1 MSYPAIEAKEV
12 RFSYGKNEILHGVG
26 FAAERGQ
33 LIAVLGP
40 NGAGK
45 STLFRCLLGLYGS
58 YRGSITI
65 DGREVKTLQ
74 PREIAAK
81 VAYIPQTHTPT
92 FHYTV
97 LEMVLMGT
105 THRVRGLQSPGEKE
119 LAIARGAL
127 AQVGIADMERRSYG
141 RLSGGEQQLVL
152 IARALAQQT
161 ELLIM
166 DEPTSSLDYGNQLRV
181 MQRVKGLAQQGY
193 TILLSSH
200 NPQQALLFADRILA
214 LHEGVICADGTPE
227 EVFADEPVLN
237 EAMLKGPCSGRLA
250 RRLNL
255 HSEILTNEQ
264 FLDAF
269 CRIYERGASNEVINK
284 EE

>member
-1 MSYPAIEAKEV
+1 MSYPAIEAKGV
-12 RFSYGKNEILHGVG
+12 RFSYGKNEILHGMD
-26 FAAERGQ
+26 FAAQKGQ

-45 STLFRCLLGLYGS
+45 STLFRCLLGLYHS
-58 YRGSITI
+58 YQGSITI
-65 DGREVKTLQ
+65 EGREVKNMQ

-105 THRVRGLQSPGEKE
+105 THRVRGLQSPGTKE
-119 LAIARGAL
+119 VAIAREAL
-127 AQVGIADMERRSYG
+127 AQVGIADMENRSYG
-141 RLSGGEQQLVL
+141 RLSGGE
-152 IARALAQQT
+152 QQT

-181 MQRVKGLAQQGY
+181 MQRVRALARQGY

-200 NPQQALLFADRILA
+200 NPQQALLFSDRILA
-214 LHEGVICADGTPE
+214 LHDGVICADGAPEKVITPE
-227 EVFADEPVLN
+227 LLETLYSIKTRLA
-237 EAMLKGPCSGRLA
+237 EAEEGRLIIP
-250 RRLNL
+250 LL
-255 HSEILTNEQ
+255 
-264 FLDAF
+264 
-269 CRIYERGASNEVINK
+269 K
-284 EE
+284 EDD

>member
-12 RFSYGKNEILHGVG
+12 RFSYGKNEILHGVD

-105 THRVRGLQSPGEKE
+105 THRVRGLHSPGEKE
-119 LAIARGAL
+119 LAIARSAL
-127 AQVGIADMERRSYG
+127 AQVGIADMESRSYG

-161 ELLIM
+161 ELRIM

-214 LHEGVICADGTPE
+214 LHEGVISADGAPE
-227 EVFADEPVLN
+227 EVITAELL
-237 EAMLKGPCSGRLA
+237 EMLYGIKTRLTVSEEGRLIVP
-250 RRLNL
+250 LL
-255 HSEILTNEQ
+255 
-264 FLDAF
+264 
-269 CRIYERGASNEVINK
+269 K
-284 EE
+284 EGD

>member
-1 MSYPAIEAKEV
+1 ML
-12 RFSYGKNEILHGVG
+12 KNIFLDLDDTILDFTAG
-26 FAAERGQ
+26 EGQ

-45 STLFRCLLGLYGS
+45 STLFRCLLGLYRC

-65 DGREVKTLQ
+65 AGREGKSLS
-74 PREIAAK
+74 PREMAAL

-105 THRVRGLQSPGEKE
+105 THQVRGLQSPGERE
-119 LAIARGAL
+119 LGIAREAL
-127 AQVGIADMERRSYG
+127 AQVGIAGMERRSYG
-141 RLSGGEQQLVL
+141 QLSGGEQQLVL

-161 ELLIM
+161 RLLIM

-181 MQRVKGLAQQGY
+181 MQRVRALARQGY

-200 NPQQALLFADRILA
+200 NPQQALLFSDRILA
-214 LHEGVICADGTPE
+214 LHDGVICADGTPE
-227 EVFADEPVLN
+227 KVITPELLETLYSIKTRLA
-237 EAMLKGPCSGRLA
+237 EAEEGRLIVP
-250 RRLNL
+250 LL
-255 HSEILTNEQ
+255 
-264 FLDAF
+264 
-269 CRIYERGASNEVINK
+269 K
-284 EE
+284 EDD

>member
-1 MSYPAIEAKEV
+1 MSTPAIEANGV
-12 RFSYGKNEILHGVG
+12 RFSYGKNEILHGVD
-26 FAAERGQ
+26 FAAGRGQ

-58 YRGSITI
+58 YRGSIAI
-65 DGREVKTLQ
+65 EGREVKTMQ

-105 THRVRGLQSPGEKE
+105 THRVRGLKSPGEQE
-119 LAIARGAL
+119 TAIARKAL
-127 AQVGIADMERRSYG
+127 AQVGIADMEQRSYG

-181 MQRVKGLAQQGY
+181 MQRVKKLAQQGY

-214 LHEGVICADGTPE
+214 LHDGVICADGSPDAVITAE
-227 EVFADEPVLN
+227 LLQTLYGIETRLTAS
-237 EAMLKGPCSGRLA
+237 EAGRLIVPMLKEA
-250 RRLNL
+250 
-255 HSEILTNEQ
+255 
-264 FLDAF
+264 DD
-269 CRIYERGASNEVINK
+269 
-284 EE
+284 

>member
-1 MSYPAIEAKEV
+1 MNPSIQAEEV
-12 RFSYGKNEILHGVG
+12 RFSYGKNKVLRGVN
-26 FAAERGQ
+26 FAAQRGQ

-45 STLFRCLLGLYGS
+45 STLFRCLLGLYHN
-58 YRGSITI
+58 YHGSIKI
-65 DGREVKTLQ
+65 DGREVKSLQ

-81 VAYIPQTHTPT
+81 VAYIPQTQTPT

-105 THRVRGLQSPGEKE
+105 THRVRGLQSPSEKE
-119 LAIARGAL
+119 EAIAREAL
-127 AQVGIADMERRSYG
+127 AHVGIADMEQRSFG
-141 RLSGGEQQLVL
+141 QLSGGEQQLVL

-181 MQRVKGLAQQGY
+181 MQRVKELAQQGY

-200 NPQQALLFADRILA
+200 NPQQDLLFADRILA
-214 LHEGVICADGTPE
+214 LHDGVICADGAPRTVVTPE
-227 EVFADEPVLN
+227 LLDKLYHIKTRLA
-237 EAMLKGPCSGRLA
+237 EAEEGRLIVPLLKGDS
-250 RRLNL
+250 
-255 HSEILTNEQ
+255 
-264 FLDAF
+264 
-269 CRIYERGASNEVINK
+269 
-284 EE
+284 

>member
-1 MSYPAIEAKEV
+1 M
-12 RFSYGKNEILHGVG
+12 
-26 FAAERGQ
+26 
-33 LIAVLGP
+33 
-40 NGAGK
+40 
-45 STLFRCLLGLYGS
+45 
-58 YRGSITI
+58 
-65 DGREVKTLQ
+65 Q

-105 THRVRGLQSPGEKE
+105 THRVRGLQSPGAKE
-119 LAIARGAL
+119 VAIAREAL
-127 AQVGIADMERRSYG
+127 AQVGIANMENRSYG

-181 MQRVKGLAQQGY
+181 MQRVRALARQGY

-200 NPQQALLFADRILA
+200 NPQQALLFSDRILA
-214 LHEGVICADGTPE
+214 LHDGVICADGAPEKVITPE
-227 EVFADEPVLN
+227 LLETLYSIKARLA
-237 EAMLKGPCSGRLA
+237 EAEEGRLIIP
-250 RRLNL
+250 LL
-255 HSEILTNEQ
+255 
-264 FLDAF
+264 
-269 CRIYERGASNEVINK
+269 K
-284 EE
+284 EDD

>member
-1 MSYPAIEAKEV
+1 MSYPAIEAKGV
-12 RFSYGKNEILHGVG
+12 RFSSGKNASLHGMDV
-26 FAAERGQ
+26 AAQKGQ

-45 STLFRCLLGLYGS
+45 STLFRCLLGLYHS
-58 YRGSITI
+58 YQGSITI
-65 DGREVKTLQ
+65 EGREVKNMQ

-105 THRVRGLQSPGEKE
+105 THRVRGLQSPGAKE
-119 LAIARGAL
+119 VAIAREAL
-127 AQVGIADMERRSYG
+127 AQVGIADMESRSYG
-141 RLSGGEQQLVL
+141 RLSGGEQLVL

-181 MQRVKGLAQQGY
+181 MQRVRALARQGY

-200 NPQQALLFADRILA
+200 NPQQALLFSDRILA
-214 LHEGVICADGTPE
+214 LHDGVICADGAPEKVITPE
-227 EVFADEPVLN
+227 LLETLYSIKTRLA
-237 EAMLKGPCSGRLA
+237 EAEEGRLIIP
-250 RRLNL
+250 LL
-255 HSEILTNEQ
+255 
-264 FLDAF
+264 
-269 CRIYERGASNEVINK
+269 K
-284 EE
+284 EDD

>member
-1 MSYPAIEAKEV
+1 MSAIAIEATDV
-12 RFSYGKNEILHGVG
+12 RFSYGKREILHGVN
-26 FAAERGQ
+26 FAAQRGQ

-58 YRGSITI
+58 YRGSIAI
-65 DGREVKTLQ
+65 EGREVKTMQ

-105 THRVRGLQSPGEKE
+105 THRVRGLKSPGEQE
-119 LAIARGAL
+119 TAIACEAL
-127 AQVGIADMERRSYG
+127 AQVGIADMEQRSYG

-181 MQRVKGLAQQGY
+181 MQRVKKLAQQGY

-214 LHEGVICADGTPE
+214 LHDGVICADGSPDDVITAE
-227 EVFADEPVLN
+227 LLQTLYGIETRLTAS
-237 EAMLKGPCSGRLA
+237 EAGRLIVPMLKEA
-250 RRLNL
+250 
-255 HSEILTNEQ
+255 
-264 FLDAF
+264 DD
-269 CRIYERGASNEVINK
+269 
-284 EE
+284 

>member
-12 RFSYGKNEILHGVG
+12 RFSYGKNEILHGVD

-105 THRVRGLQSPGEKE
+105 THRVRGLHSPGEKE
-119 LAIARGAL
+119 LAIARSAL
-127 AQVGIADMERRSYG
+127 AQE
-141 RLSGGEQQLVL
+141 
-152 IARALAQQT
+152 T

-181 MQRVKGLAQQGY
+181 MQRIKGLAQQGY

-214 LHEGVICADGTPE
+214 LHEGVISADGAPE
-227 EVFADEPVLN
+227 EVITAELLETLYGIKTRLTVS
-237 EAMLKGPCSGRLA
+237 EEGRLIVP
-250 RRLNL
+250 LL
-255 HSEILTNEQ
+255 
-264 FLDAF
+264 
-269 CRIYERGASNEVINK
+269 K
-284 EE
+284 EGD

>member
-1 MSYPAIEAKEV
+1 MSTPAIEAKGV
-12 RFSYGKNEILHGVG
+12 RFSYGKNEILHGVD
-26 FAAERGQ
+26 FAAGRGQ

-45 STLFRCLLGLYGS
+45 STLFRCLLGLYHN
-58 YRGSITI
+58 YHGSITI
-65 DGREVKTLQ
+65 DGREVKTMQ

-81 VAYIPQTHTPT
+81 VAYIPQTHAPT

-105 THRVRGLQSPGEKE
+105 THRVRGLHSPGEKE
-119 LAIARGAL
+119 TAIARGAL
-127 AQVGIADMERRSYG
+127 EQVGIADMENRSYG

-181 MQRVKGLAQQGY
+181 MQRIKGLAQQGY

-214 LHEGVICADGTPE
+214 LHEGVICADGAPE
-227 EVFADEPVLN
+227 EVITAELLETLYGIKTRLTVS
-237 EAMLKGPCSGRLA
+237 EEGRLIVP
-250 RRLNL
+250 LL
-255 HSEILTNEQ
+255 
-264 FLDAF
+264 
-269 CRIYERGASNEVINK
+269 K
-284 EE
+284 EGD

>member
-1 MSYPAIEAKEV
+1 MSYPAIEAKCV
-12 RFSYGKNEILHGVG
+12 RFSYGKNEILHGMD
-26 FAAERGQ
+26 FAAQKGQ

-45 STLFRCLLGLYGS
+45 STLFRCLLGLYHS
-58 YRGSITI
+58 YQGSITI
-65 DGREVKTLQ
+65 EGREVKNMQ

-105 THRVRGLQSPGEKE
+105 THRVRGLQSPGTKE
-119 LAIARGAL
+119 VAIAREAL
-127 AQVGIADMERRSYG
+127 AQVGIADMENRSYG

-181 MQRVKGLAQQGY
+181 MQRVRALARQGY

-200 NPQQALLFADRILA
+200 NPQQALLFSDRILA
-214 LHEGVICADGTPE
+214 LHDGVICADGTPE
-227 EVFADEPVLN
+227 KVITPELLETLYSIKTRLA
-237 EAMLKGPCSGRLA
+237 EAEEGRLIIP
-250 RRLNL
+250 LL
-255 HSEILTNEQ
+255 
-264 FLDAF
+264 
-269 CRIYERGASNEVINK
+269 K
-284 EE
+284 EDD

>member
-1 MSYPAIEAKEV
+1 MNPMIEAKNV
-12 RFSYGKNEILHGVG
+12 RFSYGKNEVLHGVDFTAG
-26 FAAERGQ
+26 EGQ

-45 STLFRCLLGLYGS
+45 STLFRCLLGLHRS

-65 DGREVKTLQ
+65 AGREGKSLS
-74 PREIAAK
+74 PREMAAL

-105 THRVRGLQSPGEKE
+105 THQVRGLQSPGERE
-119 LAIARGAL
+119 LGIAREAL
-127 AQVGIADMERRSYG
+127 AQVGIAGMERRSYG
-141 RLSGGEQQLVL
+141 QLSGGEQQLVL

-161 ELLIM
+161 RLLIM

-181 MQRVKGLAQQGY
+181 MQRVKTLARQGY

-214 LHEGVICADGTPE
+214 LHDGVICADGTPE
-227 EVFADEPVLN
+227 EVISPALLEKLYHIKSRLA
-237 EAMLKGPCSGRLA
+237 EAEEGRLIVPMLK
-250 RRLNL
+250 
-255 HSEILTNEQ
+255 E
-264 FLDAF
+264 DADVPL
-269 CRIYERGASNEVINK
+269 E
-284 EE
+284 

>member
-1 MSYPAIEAKEV
+1 MNTFAMEAKEV
-12 RFSYGKNEILHGVG
+12 RFSYGKHEILHGVN
-26 FAAERGQ
+26 FAAQKGQ

-45 STLFRCLLGLYGS
+45 STLFRCLLGLYRS
-58 YRGSITI
+58 YHGSITI
-65 DGREVKTLQ
+65 EGREVKTMQ

-105 THRVRGLQSPGEKE
+105 THRVRGLQSPGARE
-119 LAIARGAL
+119 IATAREAL
-127 AQVGIADMERRSYG
+127 AQVGIADMEQRSYG
-141 RLSGGEQQLVL
+141 QLSGGEQQLVL

-181 MQRVKGLAQQGY
+181 MQRVKKLAQQGY

-214 LHEGVICADGTPE
+214 LHNGVICADGTPE
-227 EVFADEPVLN
+227 AVITPQLL
-237 EAMLKGPCSGRLA
+237 EALYSIRTRLAEAEEGRLIVP
-250 RRLNL
+250 LL
-255 HSEILTNEQ
+255 
-264 FLDAF
+264 
-269 CRIYERGASNEVINK
+269 K
-284 EE
+284 EDD

>member
-1 MSYPAIEAKEV
+1 MIEVKECSKAFGTVKAVNKATLDVGV
-12 RFSYGKNEILHGVG
+12 REVFGLVG
-26 FAAERGQ
+26 S
-33 LIAVLGP
+33 

-45 STLFRCLLGLYGS
+45 STLFRCLLGLYRS

-65 DGREVKTLQ
+65 AGREGKSLS
-74 PREIAAK
+74 PREMAAL

-105 THRVRGLQSPGEKE
+105 THQVRGLQSPGERE
-119 LAIARGAL
+119 LGIAREAL
-127 AQVGIADMERRSYG
+127 AQVGIAGMERRSYG
-141 RLSGGEQQLVL
+141 QLSGGEQQLVL

-161 ELLIM
+161 RLLIM

-181 MQRVKGLAQQGY
+181 MQRVKALARQGY

-214 LHEGVICADGTPE
+214 LHDGIICADGIPE
-227 EVFADEPVLN
+227 EVISPALLEKLYHIKTRLA
-237 EAMLKGPCSGRLA
+237 EAEEGRLIVPMLK
-250 RRLNL
+250 
-255 HSEILTNEQ
+255 E
-264 FLDAF
+264 DADVSL
-269 CRIYERGASNEVINK
+269 E
-284 EE
+284 

>member
-12 RFSYGKNEILHGVG
+12 RFSYGKNEILHGVD

-65 DGREVKTLQ
+65 DGREVKTMQ

-105 THRVRGLQSPGEKE
+105 THRVRGLHSPGEKE
-119 LAIARGAL
+119 LAIARSAL
-127 AQVGIADMERRSYG
+127 EQVGIADMERRSYG

-227 EVFADEPVLN
+227 EVITAELLETLYGIKTRLTVFE
-237 EAMLKGPCSGRLA
+237 EGRLIVP
-250 RRLNL
+250 LL
-255 HSEILTNEQ
+255 
-264 FLDAF
+264 
-269 CRIYERGASNEVINK
+269 K
-284 EE
+284 EGD

>member
-1 MSYPAIEAKEV
+1 M
-12 RFSYGKNEILHGVG
+12 
-26 FAAERGQ
+26 
-33 LIAVLGP
+33 
-40 NGAGK
+40 
-45 STLFRCLLGLYGS
+45 
-58 YRGSITI
+58 
-65 DGREVKTLQ
+65 Q

-105 THRVRGLQSPGEKE
+105 THRVRGLQSPGAKE
-119 LAIARGAL
+119 VAIAREAL
-127 AQVGIADMERRSYG
+127 AQVGIADMENRSYG

-227 EVFADEPVLN
+227 EVITAELL
-237 EAMLKGPCSGRLA
+237 EMLYGIKTRLTVSEEGRLIVP
-250 RRLNL
+250 LL
-255 HSEILTNEQ
+255 
-264 FLDAF
+264 
-269 CRIYERGASNEVINK
+269 K
-284 EE
+284 EGD

>member
-1 MSYPAIEAKEV
+1 MSAIAIEAKDV
-12 RFSYGKNEILHGVG
+12 RFSYGKREILHGVN
-26 FAAERGQ
+26 FAAQRGQ

-58 YRGSITI
+58 YRGSIAI
-65 DGREVKTLQ
+65 EGREVKTMQ

-105 THRVRGLQSPGEKE
+105 THRVRGLKSPGEQE
-119 LAIARGAL
+119 TAIAREAL
-127 AQVGIADMERRSYG
+127 AQVGIADMEQRSYG

-181 MQRVKGLAQQGY
+181 MQRVKKLAQQGY

-214 LHEGVICADGTPE
+214 LHDGVICADGSPDAVITAE
-227 EVFADEPVLN
+227 LLQTLYGIETRLTAS
-237 EAMLKGPCSGRLA
+237 EAGRLIVPMLKEA
-250 RRLNL
+250 
-255 HSEILTNEQ
+255 
-264 FLDAF
+264 DD
-269 CRIYERGASNEVINK
+269 
-284 EE
+284 